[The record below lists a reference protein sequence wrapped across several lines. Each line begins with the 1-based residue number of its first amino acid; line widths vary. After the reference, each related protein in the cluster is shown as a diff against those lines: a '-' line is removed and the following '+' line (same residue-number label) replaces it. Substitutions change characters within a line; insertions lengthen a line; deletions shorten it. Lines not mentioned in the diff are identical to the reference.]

1 MSSQDSQH
9 SRIATVVWGTGNMGR
24 AAIRAV
30 AAHPGL
36 ELVDVIVN
44 NPDKVGK
51 DAGDLAG
58 LGYQLGVAAT
68 SDVAAVL
75 DRSPAAL
82 VYTASGDIRPDD
94 AVADIQQAL
103 SAGITVVTPS
113 VYPLYDPRNAPPE
126 LLDPIRE
133 IAQTGGASLLVTG
146 IDPGWGND
154 ILPVILT
161 GLASTIDQIRC
172 QEIFDYST
180 YDQPD
185 AVRYLVGFGQPM
197 DEVPPMVAPTV
208 PTMVWGGQVRMI
220 ARALGV
226 TLDEVRETV
235 DRVPL
240 EATVTNAMGTFDA
253 GTQGGLRFEV
263 QGIVDGEALI
273 IIEHI
278 TRIDAA
284 VAPNWPSPPDG
295 GAGAHKVVLE
305 GRPRIEVNIEAT
317 DEGGNRAAGGNAT
330 AAARLVNSIPWLLA
344 ATPGVYDAFDVPLSP
359 AVGRLGLT
367 AQIQSQQQQLQQG

>member
-1 MSSQDSQH
+1 MSSH
-9 SRIATVVWGTGNMGR
+9 ESRIATVVWGTGNMGR
-24 AAIRAV
+24 AAIRSV

-44 NPDKVGK
+44 NPDKVGR

-58 LGYQLGVAAT
+58 LGYQLGVAA
-68 SDVAAVL
+68 SNDVAAVL

-94 AVADIQQAL
+94 ALVDIQRAL
-103 SAGITVVTPS
+103 AAGVTVVTPS
-113 VYPLYDPRNAPPE
+113 VYPLYDPRNAPAE
-126 LLDPIRE
+126 LLEPLRD
-133 IAQTGGASLLVTG
+133 IAQGGGASLLVTG

-154 ILPVILT
+154 ILPVLMT

-226 TLDEVRETV
+226 TLDEVREAV

-240 EATVTNAMGTFDA
+240 EHTVTNAMGTFDA

-263 QGIVDGEALI
+263 QGIVDGEPLI

-278 TRIDAA
+278 TRIDPG
-284 VAPNWPSPPDG
+284 VAPDWPSPPDG

-330 AAARLVNSIPWLLA
+330 AAARLVNAIPWLLDA
-344 ATPGVYDAFDVPLSP
+344 APSVYDAFDVPLSP
-359 AVGRLGLT
+359 AVGRLGRT
-367 AQIQSQQQQLQQG
+367 AEIQTQQQQQEQSS

>member
-1 MSSQDSQH
+1 MSSH
-9 SRIATVVWGTGNMGR
+9 ESRIATVVWGTGNMGR
-24 AAIRAV
+24 AAIRSV

-44 NPDKVGK
+44 NPDKVGR

-58 LGYQLGVAAT
+58 LGYQLGVAA
-68 SDVAAVL
+68 SNDVAAVL

-94 AVADIQQAL
+94 ALVDIQRAL
-103 SAGITVVTPS
+103 AAGVTVVTPS
-113 VYPLYDPRNAPPE
+113 VYPLYDPRNAPAE
-126 LLDPIRE
+126 LLEPLRD
-133 IAQTGGASLLVTG
+133 IAQSGGASLLVTG

-154 ILPVILT
+154 ILPVLMT

-226 TLDEVRETV
+226 TLDEVREAV

-240 EATVTNAMGTFDA
+240 EHTVTNAMGTFDA

-263 QGIVDGEALI
+263 QGIVDGEPLI

-278 TRIDAA
+278 TRIDPG
-284 VAPNWPSPPDG
+284 VAPDWPSPPDG

-330 AAARLVNSIPWLLA
+330 AAARLVNAIPWLLDA
-344 ATPGVYDAFDVPLSP
+344 APSVYDAFDVPLSP
-359 AVGRLGLT
+359 AVGRLGRT
-367 AQIQSQQQQLQQG
+367 AEIQTQQQQQEQSS